1 MRTMS
6 SHFSRREFID
16 GAGALAATSVLPTA
30 VFHDGTSVNT
40 SERLK
45 PGELR
50 DRLRGVIAF
59 PITPLKADLTLDIPG
74 LRRNLQRLVE
84 TPIAAIVAAGG
95 TGEMYSLTPA
105 EHLEVVSATA
115 EEVHGRIP
123 VF

>member
-1 MRTMS
+1 MS

-16 GAGALAATSVLPTA
+16 GAGALAASSIFPTA
-30 VFHDGTSVNT
+30 VFHAVTSVNA

-50 DRLRGVIAF
+50 NKLLGVIAF
-59 PITPLKADLTLDIPG
+59 PITPLKPDLSLDIPG
-74 LRRNLQRLVE
+74 LRKNLERLLE

-105 EHLEVVSATA
+105 EHLEV
-115 EEVHGRIP
+115 
-123 VF
+123 